1 MTITLYLFWFSK
13 KKQISARTYFDLSIK
28 SFQPFF
34 IQHNECTQKLEPKK
48 SNQSPSKCLQIVL
61 QHKNC
66 PVIHFLWNE
75 NYIASYSNFPSYSNV
90 NLFCEIKDWFATPNF
105 KYTYSCAR
113 YFLKTWSFQ
122 SINDPRH
129 VDSFEVWCVSNCFSL
144 LVLLRNPSL
153 LGKNEFPK
161 SEL

>member
-1 MTITLYLFWFSK
+1 MSVLKNW
-13 KKQISARTYFDLSIK
+13 
-28 SFQPFF
+28 
-34 IQHNECTQKLEPKK
+34 NPKK
-48 SNQSPSKCLQIVL
+48 PNQSPSKCLQIVL

-75 NYIASYSNFPSYSNV
+75 NYIASYSNFPSYSNA
-90 NLFCEIKDWFATPNF
+90 NLFCEIKDWFATPNL

-144 LVLLRNPSL
+144 LVLDIIDRKVLTV
-153 LGKNEFPK
+153 FPHIVSTWICK
-161 SEL
+161 SKGHST